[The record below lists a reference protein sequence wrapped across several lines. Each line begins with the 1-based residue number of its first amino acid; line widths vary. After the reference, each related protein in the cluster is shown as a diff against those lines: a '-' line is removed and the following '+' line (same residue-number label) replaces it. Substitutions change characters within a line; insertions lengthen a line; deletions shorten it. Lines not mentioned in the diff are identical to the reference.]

1 MRAVLCLVLA
11 GCFYAPNS
19 YHGAIAPFPGKRV
32 ALGCLD
38 VAVTLTDDARAPG
51 PIVEYSFGNRCMHST
66 VVDFSSVHVVAYTDA
81 GAATDVH
88 PRDPRHELRPLGLDA
103 LWMGSERISYEGAPT
118 GADVL
123 CVDVGSLAHEPS
135 QWVCL
140 GARS

>member
-1 MRAVLCLVLA
+1 MRAVLCLLLG

-51 PIVEYSFGNRCMHST
+51 PIVEYSFGNRCLHGT
-66 VVDFSSVHVVAYTDA
+66 LVDFSSVRAFAYSDTGVATELRA
-81 GAATDVH
+81 H
-88 PRDPRHELRPLGLDA
+88 DPSHELRPLGLDA
-103 LWMGSERISYEGAPT
+103 LWMGRERIAYDGAPA
-118 GADVL
+118 GDDVL
-123 CVDVGSLAHEPS
+123 CVDIGALAHEAS